1 MSLKIENE
9 KRVTEALNGDLS
21 QIRDIAFKAS
31 FYKKKQGEFK
41 KSGLSKDD
49 FFKQNMKHFNDNE
62 ETCYLNDNEETCY
75 LILIIK
81 EDQDSIKSGA
91 PIRACMGSML
101 LTLDLDDMV
110 ICGKH

>member
-21 QIRDIAFKAS
+21 QIRYMAFKYS
-31 FYKKKQGEFK
+31 SYKKMQGEFK
-41 KSGLSKDD
+41 KSGLSKAD
-49 FFKQNMKHFNDNE
+49 FFKQNMNH
-62 ETCYLNDNEETCY
+62 LNDNEETCCM
-75 LILIIK
+75 IAIIK

-91 PIRACMGSML
+91 PIRACMSSML

-110 ICGKH
+110 IRSQY